1 MFWKSNLIWDIML
14 NVDENEKNC
23 ANETL
28 PMTEMMVLMVID
40 RNGNNSNY
48 KIFLFI
54 LLLMNVSVVLKTNGT
69 MKMMIMSG
77 RPINVINKYFILSSW
92 WWKTCR
98 DETIFD
104 FCVDFNWWWLQHI
117 LLWKYSYKWKRSDYW
132 LFIAMVVMMTL
143 VIVLDYACDYGVFTI
158 LEKVLLVIDGD
169 HND

>member
-1 MFWKSNLIWDIML
+1 ML

-77 RPINVINKYFILSSW
+77 KPINVINKYFILSS
-92 WWKTCR
+92 
-98 DETIFD
+98 
-104 FCVDFNWWWLQHI
+104 
-117 LLWKYSYKWKRSDYW
+117 
-132 LFIAMVVMMTL
+132 
-143 VIVLDYACDYGVFTI
+143 
-158 LEKVLLVIDGD
+158 
-169 HND
+169 